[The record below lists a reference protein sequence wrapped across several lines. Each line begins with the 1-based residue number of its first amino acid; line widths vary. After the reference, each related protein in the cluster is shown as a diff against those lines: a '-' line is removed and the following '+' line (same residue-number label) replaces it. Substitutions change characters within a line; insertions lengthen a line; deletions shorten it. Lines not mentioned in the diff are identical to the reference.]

1 MAEHVRTFRP
11 NPKQQMFLKC
21 KKRHV
26 AYGGARGG
34 GKSWVVDFKI
44 ALLGRRYGKPDEWS
58 AGIKMCL
65 IRRTLKDLE
74 RNHLSQLKLLIGKFA
89 KYNANDKQFIFRN
102 GATLQLAYCDCD
114 NDADHFQG
122 LEYDVI
128 FIEEATQ
135 LQPEWIKKIA
145 TSCRGINDFPH
156 RVYYTC
162 NPGGPGH
169 GYIKRLFVD
178 RIFEGEEKPEDYEF
192 IQAKVTDNPVL
203 MQYSPE
209 YVNFLKNLPPKIR
222 AGWLEGSWEVYSG
235 QYFNEFVNAPDS
247 YDSRRWT
254 HVINPVK
261 IRKHWTIYRSLD
273 WGFFRPFSVGWFAF
287 TDSAGI
293 DGGGDDGIMIHFKE
307 LYGVQKSGQE
317 SLPNEGVQWSP
328 EKVFQMV
335 YEIEHTDPDLVGKE
349 IIGVA
354 DPAIFQSQTGISIA
368 DTAMECG
375 VYFSPADNTRLA
387 GWMQCRY
394 RLQFNE
400 VGIPRFY
407 VFNTCREF
415 IRTIT
420 TLQHDTRNVEDC
432 DTTGEDHPADMWRYC
447 AMQRMIKPIVE
458 EPALLP
464 AYGADP
470 LEQYGRYGR

>member
-1 MAEHVRTFRP
+1 MGNHVRRFRP
-11 NPKQQMFLKC
+11 NPKQQIFLQC

-44 ALLGRRYGKPDEWS
+44 ALLGRRYGKPDEFS

-89 KYNANDKQFIFRN
+89 KYNAKDKQFIFRN
-102 GATLQLAYCDCD
+102 GATLQLAYCDND

-122 LEYDVI
+122 IEYDVI

-135 LQPEWIKKIA
+135 LQPEWIKKIV

-178 RIFEGEEKPEDYEF
+178 RIFEGNEKAEDYEF
-192 IQAKVTDNPVL
+192 IQAKVTDNPIL

-209 YVNFLKNLPPKIR
+209 YVSFLQNLPPKIR

-235 QYFNEFVNAPDS
+235 QYFNEFVNSPDS

-261 IRKHWTIYRSLD
+261 IRKNWTIYRALD
-273 WGFFRPFSVGWFAF
+273 WGYFRPFSVGWFAI
-287 TDSAGI
+287 TDNMGI
-293 DGGGDDGIMIHFKE
+293 DGGCEDGIMIHFKE
-307 LYGVQKSGQE
+307 LYGVQKSGQD
-317 SLPNEGVQWSP
+317 SLPNEGIQWSP
-328 EKVFQMV
+328 EKVFQTI

-375 VYFSPADNTRLA
+375 VYFMPADNTRLA

-394 RLQFNE
+394 RLQFNDA
-400 VGIPRFY
+400 GIPRFY

-432 DTTGEDHPADMWRYC
+432 DTNGEDHAADMWRYC
-447 AMQRMIKPIVE
+447 AMQNMIKPIVE
-458 EPALLP
+458 EPEYYP
-464 AYGADP
+464 MYGADP
-470 LEQYGRYGR
+470 LDMFRRN

>member
-1 MAEHVRTFRP
+1 MGNHVRRFRP
-11 NPKQQMFLKC
+11 NPKQQIFLQC

-44 ALLGRRYGKPDEWS
+44 ALLGRRYGKPDEFS

-102 GATLQLAYCDCD
+102 GATLQLAYCDND

-122 LEYDVI
+122 IEYDVI

-135 LQPEWIKKIA
+135 LQPEWIKKIV

-178 RIFEGEEKPEDYEF
+178 RIFEGNEKAEDYEF
-192 IQAKVTDNPVL
+192 IQAKVTDNPIL
-203 MQYSPE
+203 MEYSPE
-209 YVNFLKNLPPKIR
+209 YVSFLQNLPPKIR

-235 QYFNEFVNAPDS
+235 QYFNEFVNSPDS

-261 IRKHWTIYRSLD
+261 IRKNWTIYRALD
-273 WGFFRPFSVGWFAF
+273 WGYFRPFSVGWFAI
-287 TDSAGI
+287 TDNMGI
-293 DGGGDDGIMIHFKE
+293 DGGCEDGIMIHFKE
-307 LYGVQKSGQE
+307 LYGVQKSGE
-317 SLPNEGVQWSP
+317 DSLPNEGIQWSP
-328 EKVFQMV
+328 EKVFQTI

-375 VYFSPADNTRLA
+375 VYFMPADNTRLA

-400 VGIPRFY
+400 SGIPRFY

-432 DTTGEDHPADMWRYC
+432 DTNGEDHAADMWRYC
-447 AMQRMIKPIVE
+447 AMQNMIKPIVE
-458 EPALLP
+458 EPEYQP
-464 AYGADP
+464 MYGADP
-470 LEQYGRYGR
+470 LDMFRRN